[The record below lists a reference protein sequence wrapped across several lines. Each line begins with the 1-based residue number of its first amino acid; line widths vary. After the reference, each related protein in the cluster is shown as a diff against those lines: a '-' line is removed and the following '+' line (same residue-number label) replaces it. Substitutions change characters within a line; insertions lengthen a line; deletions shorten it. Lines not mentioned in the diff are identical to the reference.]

1 MTRVFIR
8 GIGAVSPA
16 GWGVPALSN
25 AMTQTAPMESKP
37 LPGPGR
43 EYRARVV
50 PPPASRSG
58 LLAHPRLRR
67 ASGISQ
73 YAIAAA
79 QEALGQISAQNSRLG
94 IVAGSHVASI
104 RYTERFFAE
113 ALRDPSTASPL
124 LFPETVVNA
133 SASHLA
139 AALGPSPLTY
149 SLLGDQTVFFQA
161 LVTGAMW
168 LAQDRAD
175 FVIVVGAEECGWN
188 IAEAIHLF
196 AKDVICGEGAGA
208 LLLSREPGPGRA
220 VELESISDPQIF
232 AGAQRRPRLA
242 LPNADIVCD
251 SASGAPRWDAAPPRE
266 NVISPRRILG
276 EALAAGTAWQFV
288 LAVDALR
295 EERANSAAVVTV
307 GSNHQAIHARLIAG

>member
-8 GIGAVSPA
+8 GLGAVSPA
-16 GWGVPALSN
+16 GWGVPALAN
-25 AMTQTAPMESKP
+25 ALAQAPPETKP

-50 PPPASRSG
+50 PPPATRSG

-73 YAIAAA
+73 FAIAAA

-94 IVAGSHVASI
+94 IVVASHVASI

-149 SLLGDQTVFFQA
+149 SLLGDQTVFYQA
-161 LVTGAMW
+161 LIAAATW

-175 FVIVVGAEECGWN
+175 FVLVVGAEECGWN

-196 AKDVICGEGAGA
+196 SKDVVCGEGAGA
-208 LLLSREPGPGRA
+208 LLLAREPGAGRA
-220 VELESISDPQIF
+220 IELESISDPQIF
-232 AGAQRRPRLA
+232 AGSQRRSPVRA
-242 LPNADIVCD
+242 PEADLVFD
-251 SASGAPRWDAAPPRE
+251 SSCGNPRWDTAAPRE
-266 NVISPRRILG
+266 NVCSPRCVLG

-288 LAVDALR
+288 LAAQALS
-295 EERANSAAVVTV
+295 EGRANSAAIVTV
-307 GSNHQAIHARLIAG
+307 GSNHQAIAARLIAG